1 MPRVSLTRKISFSSG
16 HRYWDA
22 SLTPEQ
28 NRERFGKW
36 ASPYNH
42 GHNYVCYVST
52 SGLVQPEN
60 GMVVNIKFIDDILKD
75 QVLKVYDQKSIND
88 EIPEFAHQSPSLE
101 NILRDLWQRIEPAL
115 PSEVA
120 LTNLKLE
127 ETPLLYAELDENKK
141 MTLTRTY
148 EFAASHRLNASGLSH
163 EENLKLFGKCNNPN
177 GHGHNYVLEVTV
189 GGVPGADSG
198 MLVDLVALDSAV
210 NAAVVDRYDHKN
222 LDQDV
227 PELSGQNTTS
237 EIVALTIF
245 QQLDGKL
252 PATLERVR
260 LWETA
265 RNMFEVTR
273 SDMG

>member
-36 ASPYNH
+36 ASPFNH
-42 GHNYVCYVST
+42 GHNYVCQVTT

-75 QVLKVYDQKSIND
+75 QVLKVFDQKSIND

-101 NILRDLWQRIEPAL
+101 NILRDLWQRIAPAL

-148 EFAASHRLNASGLSH
+148 EFAASHRLNASGLTH

-189 GGVPGADSG
+189 GGVPESDSG
-198 MLVDLVALDSAV
+198 MLVDLAALDLAV
-210 NAAVVDRYDHKN
+210 NSAVVDRYDHKN
-222 LDQDV
+222 LDFDI

>member
-1 MPRVSLTRKISFSSG
+1 
-16 HRYWDA
+16 
-22 SLTPEQ
+22 
-28 NRERFGKW
+28 
-36 ASPYNH
+36 
-42 GHNYVCYVST
+42 
-52 SGLVQPEN
+52 VQPEN

-101 NILRDLWQRIEPAL
+101 NLLRDLWQRIEPAL

-127 ETPLLYAELDENKK
+127 ETPLLYAELDENTK

-189 GGVPGADSG
+189 GGVPGAGSG